1 MIFRETELPGVFV
14 IELEKKEDERGFF
27 ARAWCSREFSA
38 HGLASVFVQCNIS
51 FNAKKGTI
59 RGLHYQCRPYEEI
72 KVVRCTRGAIFDVV
86 IDIRPDSPNF
96 CKWISVTLTGDNHKM
111 LYVPGGFAHGFQT
124 LHDNTEVFYQ
134 MSEYYYP
141 EYSGGFRWDD
151 PAFGIKWPL
160 PCSCISQK
168 DRSYKNLVIEKRD
181 IYG

>member
-1 MIFRETELPGVFV
+1 MSGDSSPGHGVPANFRVSPSVSSSV
-14 IELEKKEDERGFF
+14 IYPLMQNF
-27 ARAWCSREFSA
+27 
-38 HGLASVFVQCNIS
+38 L
-51 FNAKKGTI
+51 
-59 RGLHYQCRPYEEI
+59 GLHYQCRPYEEI

-86 IDIRPDSPNF
+86 VDIRPDSPNF

>member
-1 MIFRETELPGVFV
+1 MIFRKQNYPVFCHK
-14 IELEKKEDERGFF
+14 LEKKKMSGILRRGMVFPRIF
-27 ARAWCSREFSA
+27 GAWACICFVSA
-38 HGLASVFVQCNIS
+38 IYPLMQ
-51 FNAKKGTI
+51 KGTI
-59 RGLHYQCRPYEEI
+59 QGLHYQCRPYEEI
-72 KVVRCTRGAIFDVV
+72 KVVRCTREAIFDVV
-86 IDIRPDSPNF
+86 VDIRPDSPNF